1 MNIEDKL
8 PVKQVDNLIYKNMMF
23 TYQKKNMMF
32 NA

>member
-23 TYQKKNMMF
+23 TYQKKKHDV
-32 NA
+32 